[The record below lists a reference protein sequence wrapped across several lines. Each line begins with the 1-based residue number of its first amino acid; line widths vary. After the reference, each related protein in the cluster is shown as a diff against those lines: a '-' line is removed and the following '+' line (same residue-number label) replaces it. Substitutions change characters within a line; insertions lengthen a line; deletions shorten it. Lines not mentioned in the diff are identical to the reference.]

1 MLKIYGGLRED
12 IPMEIDIDNDSQ
24 NISLKFQNEEGFK
37 KVEKILETL
46 WDNAVDILV
55 SVIEG
60 DISRI
65 KDIPKI
71 DD

>member
-46 WDNAVDILV
+46 WDNAVVILV